1 MPRER
6 SSPTASIRITEGRR
20 SNLLAPAQ
28 RGRPFGAGTVEE
40 FGPIWL
46 MSSVK
51 RTPVETGL
59 GLLRRHRFYGNPDLY
74 NLNWPMQ
81 FLRQWS
87 LLPKRRHPLGDA
99 GSSPVEE

>member
-20 SNLLAPAQ
+20 SNLLAQ
-28 RGRPFGAGTVEE
+28 TVRGRPLGAGTVEE

-51 RTPVETGL
+51 RTHVETGL
-59 GLLRRHRFYGNPDLY
+59 GLLRRHGFYGNPDLY
-74 NLNWPMQ
+74 KLNWPMQ
-81 FLRQWS
+81 FWREWS
-87 LLPKRRHPLGDA
+87 LLPKRRLPLGDA
-99 GSSPVEE
+99 GSSRVEE